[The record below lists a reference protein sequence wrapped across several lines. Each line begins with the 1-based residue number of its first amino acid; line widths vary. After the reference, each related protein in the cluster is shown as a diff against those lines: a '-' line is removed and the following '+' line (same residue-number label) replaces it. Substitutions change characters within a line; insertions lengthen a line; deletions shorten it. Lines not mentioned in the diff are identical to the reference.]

1 MMKIFFYRIFNNFS
15 KKMYDKWFLDINSH
29 FFVED
34 FKRLFKK
41 NVLEEII
48 SSYLL
53 SPFKTLDLT
62 QKMTLLFNFS

>member
-1 MMKIFFYRIFNNFS
+1 
-15 KKMYDKWFLDINSH
+15 MYDKGFLHINSH